1 MSDTAPDIDGQS
13 VIELPP
19 IEPVSVPPAA
29 ADAKPRRT
37 RRAAAPK
44 DDKPPRQ
51 PRAKKTPAL
60 APRLTTAMTSV
71 GMLVGLVDEFDGL
84 AICKG
89 APAFADALA
98 EAAEENPKLKAAL
111 ERALTVGTMGKVF
124 TAGTAIALPI
134 AAHHG
139 LIPKGLAALFGAAP
153 AAPAEGEGA
162 PAAA

>member
-1 MSDTAPDIDGQS
+1 MSDQAPDTIDGQGAAFD
-13 VIELPP
+13 LPP
-19 IEPVSVPPAA
+19 VEPVAVPPA

-44 DDKPPRQ
+44 DDKPPRT
-51 PRAKKTPAL
+51 PRAKKAPAL
-60 APRLTTAMTSV
+60 APRLTTAMVTI
-71 GMLVGLVDEFDGL
+71 GTLVGLVDQFDGL
-84 AICKG
+84 AICQG

-111 ERALTVGTMGKVF
+111 ERALTIGTMGKVT
-124 TAGTAIALPI
+124 TAGAAIALPI

-139 LIPKGLAALFGAAP
+139 LIPKALMNLFGG
-153 AAPAEGEGA
+153 AAPAEGESA